1 MSGNVRTSPRLRPS
15 TDRYPEERQHC
26 DGTTSGLS
34 LEWCDVRLVDWVS
47 FEGADANMVPIGDD
61 ETLETT
67 RHRASRVTEGC
78 GPGGVYPFDL

>member
-1 MSGNVRTSPRLRPS
+1 MNGPFQNHERDVRTSPRLRPS

-34 LEWCDVRLVDWVS
+34 LEWCDVRLVDWES

-61 ETLETT
+61 ETPCLK
-67 RHRASRVTEGC
+67 GN
-78 GPGGVYPFDL
+78 